1 MSVMEI
7 SPLIMENVTINKV
20 DDPDETVT
28 IYAKDEKKQ
37 TKGGREKTIMQEG
50 IHDKQTWDNN
60 NENIPTNMGKD
71 GIYHVHNPN
80 ENDEESK
87 FGVNKKEGAGDNY
100 RCNYNDD
107 NIQITMKNSEIAHNN
122 DSDEPEVDITNIQI
136 DKNLQKS
143 DNMIKLDK
151 VQDHQAWEVNMCKIA
166 ENKEDSCS
174 DSGGMTMVE
183 ISPQMI
189 ELIFINR
196 VDDPDETITIYVKD
210 VKKQTNKG
218 GRENTIVQES
228 IHDQHVWKN
237 NNENILRNMEKD
249 GIYHVRKPNE
259 PEACSTMELND
270 KVNQS
275 NSEQIERMISE
286 KGGGDQQ
293 ACNAN
298 ISIESFGKHQIC
310 KDNYSAENDE
320 ESRLGMNKKKG
331 AGDNY
336 VCDCNDGVIQ
346 VTMENNEITHKN
358 DSNEGGI
365 WFTAPATDPEDEDL
379 LPTFFDE
386 EIPTYFGWEQSMWC
400 FLEGRE
406 KFYSY
411 FGEPDWYADEHSYVP
426 TYREPAYQYPRLEKD
441 SFQPCYSWMKSQP
454 LLLPAHL
461 WKIDL
466 WPSPEIT
473 EDTWPIE
480 SERISDTSEN
490 TIEGKSSKKRR
501 MLSFFRCCSW
511 TSRKQKKVHY
521 EKQILGD
528 SERTSDEDVSEDKV
542 SPDCCIFSCFFSSR
556 K

>member
-7 SPLIMENVTINKV
+7 SPLIMENVMINKV

-37 TKGGREKTIMQEG
+37 TKGGREKTIMQED

-60 NENIPTNMGKD
+60 NGNIPINMEKD
-71 GIYHVHNPN
+71 GIYHVHKPN

-100 RCNYNDD
+100 RCDYNDG
-107 NIQITMKNSEIAHNN
+107 NMQITMKNSEITHNN

-143 DNMIKLDK
+143 DNMIKLENIR
-151 VQDHQAWEVNMCKIA
+151 DHQAWEVNMCKTP
-166 ENKEDSCS
+166 ENKEDSSS

-189 ELIFINR
+189 ELIFINQ
-196 VDDPDETITIYVKD
+196 VDDPEKTITIYVKD

-237 NNENILRNMEKD
+237 NNENILPNMEKD
-249 GIYHVRKPNE
+249 GTYHVHKPNE

-310 KDNYSAENDE
+310 KDNYPAENDE

-336 VCDCNDGVIQ
+336 VCDCNDGGIQ
-346 VTMENNEITHKN
+346 MTMENNEITHKN
-358 DSNEGGI
+358 DSNEPDVIITNVQIDIKLTTNDNMIMWDNVGHHQAREVNMCKIAENKDDSSSDSGDEGGI
-365 WFTAPATDPEDEDL
+365 WFTAPVTDPEDENL

-386 EIPTYFGWEQSMWC
+386 EIPRYFGWEQSMWC
-400 FLEGRE
+400 FLEGKE

-411 FGEPDWYADEHSYVP
+411 FG
-426 TYREPAYQYPRLEKD
+426 
-441 SFQPCYSWMKSQP
+441 
-454 LLLPAHL
+454 
-461 WKIDL
+461 
-466 WPSPEIT
+466 
-473 EDTWPIE
+473 
-480 SERISDTSEN
+480 ERISDTSEN

-501 MLSFFRCCSW
+501 LLSFF
-511 TSRKQKKVHY
+511 
-521 EKQILGD
+521 
-528 SERTSDEDVSEDKV
+528 RTSDEDVSEDKV
-542 SPDCCIFSCFFSSR
+542 SPDCCIFSCVFSSG